1 MGEGVAACDRMATA
15 FPEFIRLL
23 LMTVYQVTSAF
34 PPEERYGLTAQV
46 RRSALSIP
54 LNIVEGSARPTS
66 AEYGR
71 FLVIAMASAR
81 ECEYLLR
88 LAVRLHMVNAGA
100 LDLAARYSSL
110 QAGLLKAVRGIQD
123 AG

>member
-1 MGEGVAACDRMATA
+1 MFQLADDLVTETYQTTA
-15 FPEFIRLL
+15 GMPK
-23 LMTVYQVTSAF
+23 
-34 PPEERYGLTAQV
+34 EERFGLQAQI
-46 RRSALSIP
+46 RRSAVSVP
-54 LNIVEGSARPTS
+54 SNIVEGSARPTS